1 VNDQYEIVLT
11 RTARRALSETLPDK
25 VATAA
30 WELIRGDLR
39 ENPRRVGKRLN
50 PPYGQDWVARRATYR
65 IRFGIDDDKNVIVVY
80 DIRGRADAYHYS
92 GRH

>member
-1 VNDQYEIVLT
+1 MSDRYEIVLA

-39 ENPRRVGKRLN
+39 ENPRKVGKRLN
-50 PPYGQDWVARRATYR
+50 PPYGQERVARRATYR
-65 IRFGIDDDKNVIVVY
+65 IRFGIDDDKGVIVVC

-92 GRH
+92 VGR